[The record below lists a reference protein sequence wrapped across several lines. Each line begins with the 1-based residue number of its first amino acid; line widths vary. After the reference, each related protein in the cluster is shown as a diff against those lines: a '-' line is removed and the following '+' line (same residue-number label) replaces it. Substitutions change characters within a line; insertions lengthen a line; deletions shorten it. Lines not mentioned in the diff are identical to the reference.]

1 MIKAQSAFGFL
12 AWFATAVALAS
23 GARSDTGFVQT
34 VLEGAQ
40 VTLSAEFDAG
50 IGPFHFQWS
59 KDGVTVPDAKGPTLR
74 LPSIRM
80 SDAGT
85 YVVYV
90 SNSGGTANSQP
101 ARLRVKPESPGR
113 LSNFSVIASEE
124 TLIMGFA
131 LTEGSDFRET
141 PFLLRAAGP
150 ALEQFGISNFNRDP
164 QLKVYRLNQLA
175 AENDNWS
182 GPPIAA
188 SAASAQAFEFAPS
201 SLDAA
206 VLLPLVATSYT
217 AVATAAEG
225 GEGSALIE
233 LFDLSTERDH
243 QRPRL
248 VNLSARVSARFRGDT
263 VIAGFTISGR
273 SPVKILARAIGPSLT
288 QFGVGDAL
296 IDPKLQ
302 LFRGSTLIGSND
314 DWREGG
320 SLLIADA
327 AREAG
332 AFALPF
338 NSLDSAL
345 MVLLPPGSYTLQLTS
360 ITNPGGSALIE
371 LYELP

>member
-1 MIKAQSAFGFL
+1 MIKTQSAFGFL
-12 AWFATAVALAS
+12 AWFATVVALAS
-23 GARSDTGFVQT
+23 LARGDTGLVQT
-34 VLEGAQ
+34 VQEGAQ

-50 IGPFHFQWS
+50 VGPFHFQWS
-59 KDGVTVPDAKGPTLR
+59 KDGVTIPGENGSTLR

-113 LSNFSVIASEE
+113 LTNFAIIASEE

-131 LTEGSDFRET
+131 LTEGSGFRET

-150 ALEQFGISNFNRDP
+150 ALEQFGISNFKRDP
-164 QLKVYRLNQLA
+164 QLTIYRQNQVA

-182 GPPIAA
+182 GAAIAA
-188 SAASAQAFEFAPS
+188 SAASAQAFEFAPG

-206 VLLPLVATSYT
+206 ILLPLQATSYT
-217 AVATAAEG
+217 AVVNAREDNA
-225 GEGSALIE
+225 GSALIE
-233 LFDLSTERDH
+233 LFELSNEPDH

-248 VNLSARVSARFRGDT
+248 VNLSARVAVASSADT
-263 VIAGFTISGR
+263 VIAGFTISGN
-273 SPVKILARAIGPSLT
+273 SPVRILARGIGPSLT
-288 QFGVGDAL
+288 PFGVSDAL
-296 IDPKLQ
+296 SDPKLQ
-302 LFRGSTLIGSND
+302 LFRGATLIASND

-327 AREAG
+327 AREVG
-332 AFALPF
+332 AFALPL
-338 NSLDSAL
+338 NSLDSTL
-345 MVLLPPGSYTLQLTS
+345 MALLPPGSYTLQLKGVA
-360 ITNPGGSALIE
+360 NRGGSALIE
-371 LYELP
+371 LYEMP